1 MPSPTESG
9 IPSLPPG
16 WYPKT
21 IPSRD
26 VFLDL
31 ISHSA
36 TRKQTAVGGYMIL
49 ENSVISNGRKKV
61 RSVMYKSQEPA
72 EKSLV
77 EAAKGGHSPAFG
89 ALCER
94 YGQQL
99 LRAAHRITR
108 NREDSEDA
116 VQDALMRAFVHI
128 TDFDGRSSFSTWLT
142 RIAINSALMILRKKR
157 TSLETAMV
165 GADDFGMDALT
176 HEVADRAPNPE
187 RRYAQSE
194 EQRILKKAIR
204 NLRPSL
210 REVVEVQQLQE
221 RSMRE
226 TARAMC
232 ISVAA
237 AKGRLFHA
245 KSALRKSPI
254 LRLMHQHRSGGEF
267 RILSA
272 A

>member
-1 MPSPTESG
+1 
-9 IPSLPPG
+9 
-16 WYPKT
+16 
-21 IPSRD
+21 
-26 VFLDL
+26 
-31 ISHSA
+31 
-36 TRKQTAVGGYMIL
+36 MIL
-49 ENSVISNGRKKV
+49 ENSVISNGKKRA
-61 RSVMYKSQEPA
+61 RSVVYESQEPA

-77 EAAKGGHSPAFG
+77 EAAKGGHSTSFG
-89 ALCER
+89 TLCER
-94 YGQQL
+94 YAQQL

-116 VQDALMRAFVHI
+116 VQDALLRAFVHLR
-128 TDFDGRSSFSTWLT
+128 DFDGRSSFSTWLT

-157 TSLETAMV
+157 TSLETATV
-165 GADDFGMDALT
+165 GTDDFGPDGVGYEIPD
-176 HEVADRAPNPE
+176 HAPNPE

-194 EQRILKKAIR
+194 EERILKKAIR
-204 NLRPSL
+204 SLRPSL
-210 REVVEVQQLQE
+210 REAVEVQQLQE
-221 RSMRE
+221 RSIRE

-245 KSALRKSPI
+245 KVALRKSSV
-254 LRLMHQHRSGGEF
+254 LKLMHRPRSSGEF